1 MADESVEIAN
11 QQAEMA
17 RQQMELAKQQVEV
30 SNAAIMSIA
39 KAVDAKDVRTSQHSS
54 RVSQYSEMLARHL
67 GFTDAECENIRK
79 AALVHDIGKIGI
91 PDAILNKPG
100 KLTDEE
106 YARMKTHVSKGAE
119 ILKDI
124 TFIDHVVDGALY
136 HHERWD
142 GKGYVHGLKGE
153 EIPLYGR
160 IIGVADA
167 FDAMTANRV
176 YRNHLDKDEVIAEL
190 KRCRGTQFDP
200 EIDDIMLSMIESGEI
215 DMDWLYQQI
224 DQGK

>member
-1 MADESVEIAN
+1 
-11 QQAEMA
+11 MA

-54 RVSQYSEMLARHL
+54 RVSRYSEMLARHL

-106 YARMKTHVSKGAE
+106 YATMKTHVSKGAE